1 MSRSPTP
8 HRARPSP
15 LKERPHGELQLS
27 SVATT
32 HRACNAQSCRKARYT
47 NANIQLWLGQRTQCR
62 HALPTTPHNCLAEE
76 IRAAWS
82 TRQYSDTSGIRSAGA
97 KAKRARS
104 IRGAQRLPA
113 SIWYATFA
121 KKGECGAPY
130 SNGARGRSPR
140 TVAPLEGEVAGAAEH
155 YKIPQSMRGT
165 AAHARPIS
173 NWYHGGR

>member
-8 HRARPSP
+8 HRARASP
-15 LKERPHGELQLS
+15 LKERPRGELQLS

-113 SIWYATFA
+113 SIWYATIA
-121 KKGECGAPY
+121 KKGGMRRAIQQ
-130 SNGARGRSPR
+130 RR
-140 TVAPLEGEVAGAAEH
+140 TRTIATDRGAAEH
-155 YKIPQSMRGT
+155 YKKPQSMRGT